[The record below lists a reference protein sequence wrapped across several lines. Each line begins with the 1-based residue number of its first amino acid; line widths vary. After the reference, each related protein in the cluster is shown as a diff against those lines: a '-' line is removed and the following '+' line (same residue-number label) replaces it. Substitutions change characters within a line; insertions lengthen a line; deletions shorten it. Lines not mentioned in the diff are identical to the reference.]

1 MIMFSKRMIPA
12 ILVVMWL
19 TAGMAYAEM
28 VDNPMYQ
35 HWARFKP
42 GSYVTVKCTTKTGN
56 FANESEQTYTLKE
69 ITPQKAVLE
78 TKMTVIAGGNRTAMP
93 TSTMDIP
100 ARVEKGK
107 AVATT
112 DVKANGKVIGQGEE
126 VMTIKDKKV
135 KVKWIKSVAD
145 VSGTK
150 SEVTVWTSDD
160 IPNMTAKSVNNTSG
174 KSSMTMEQIVID
186 FRADR
191 K

>member
-1 MIMFSKRMIPA
+1 MIFSKSMIPA
-12 ILVVMWL
+12 ILVVIWL
-19 TAGMAYAEM
+19 TAGIAHAEM
-28 VDNPMYQ
+28 MDNPMYQ

-42 GSYVTVKCTTKTGN
+42 GSYVTVKCITKTGN

-69 ITPQKAVLE
+69 ITPQKAVVE

-93 TSTMDIP
+93 PSTMDIP
-100 ARVEKGK
+100 AKVEKGK
-107 AVATT
+107 AVAAT
-112 DVKANGKVIGQGEE
+112 DVKASGKVIGQGEE

-174 KSSMTMEQIVID
+174 KSTMTMEQIVID
-186 FRADR
+186 FKADR